1 MSKNVKKCQ
10 SLSNFYNQK
19 YHVIDIPGLHPSFPL
34 FHEAISTGVVP
45 HPIALSS
52 WSLKFHGPSRIMG
65 NNMKQQGF
73 SKKQLQVVN
82 YPLPFWFVVQRSTF
96 WIACGKTLSKLKTVG
111 KSSMMRQVMEALLNR
126 KASISSIVDL
136 PEMSCWIHSEYPS
149 PLNLYTSLTAAGT
162 HALFCI

>member
-1 MSKNVKKCQ
+1 M
-10 SLSNFYNQK
+10 
-19 YHVIDIPGLHPSFPL
+19 
-34 FHEAISTGVVP
+34 
-45 HPIALSS
+45 
-52 WSLKFHGPSRIMG
+52 
-65 NNMKQQGF
+65 
-73 SKKQLQVVN
+73 N

-162 HALFCI
+162 HALFCIWSSNHWTLGTQTNLAITGCFFFSTTTGLDDGHGRPKSRKMKTYPLFSLLTNLGVSRNGGTHRWFIRENPWRSH